1 MKIFVI
7 LGATFGLLGVITGA
21 FGAHA
26 LEDRVTPDML
36 DIWETGVRYQMY
48 HALAL
53 FGAAWLYQQTEA
65 VTAVVAGWTF
75 AAGIVVF
82 SGSLYILVL
91 SGIRG
96 LGAITP
102 IGGLALIVGWLCCI
116 LSALKLESIS

>member
-7 LGATFGLLGVITGA
+7 LAGVFGMLGVATGA

-26 LEDRVTPDML
+26 LEDRVTPDL
-36 DIWETGVRYQMY
+36 LEVWETAVQYQMY

-53 FGAAWLYQQTEA
+53 FGVAWLYQQTTSTEA
-65 VTAVVAGWTF
+65 LVAGWSF
-75 AAGIVVF
+75 AAGILVF

-91 SGIRG
+91 TGVRG

-102 IGGLALIVGWLCCI
+102 IGGLAMMVGWLCCI
-116 LSALKLESIS
+116 LAALKL